1 MNRTWITALTVATV
15 AGSGAAF
22 AGVVAN
28 TNDTPA
34 AAQPLPA
41 INPQSALMQVQT
53 KPGVTTPT
61 RTLNYQVG
69 NAGVATLTI
78 ANGALTVDN
87 AVVSTGWTMTSAS
100 APGTHVDVQFTDGTQ
115 VVTFGADLVGND
127 VVVVSIT
134 NVAAE
139 VPVTTAPATTAP
151 AQPSPIAVTHTTF
164 PAATSPRPAAPAP
177 TVAPAP
183 AVQQPPAAAAT
194 TAPSGSGDDAHE
206 EDSNDD

>member
-41 INPQSALMQVQT
+41 VNPQSALMQVQAT
-53 KPGVTTPT
+53 PGATTPT

-69 NAGVATLTI
+69 TAGVATLTI

-87 AVVSTGWTMTSAS
+87 AVVNTGWTMTSAS
-100 APGTHVDVQFTDGTQ
+100 APGTHVEVQFTDGTQ
-115 VVTFGADLVGND
+115 VVTFGADFAGND
-127 VVVVSIT
+127 VVVVSVT
-134 NVAAE
+134 NVAVEA
-139 VPVTTAPATTAP
+139 PATTAPATTAP
-151 AQPSPIAVTHTTF
+151 AQPSPIAVTHTTY
-164 PAATSPRPAAPAP
+164 PARPAAPAP
-177 TVAPAP
+177 TVAP

-194 TAPSGSGDDAHE
+194 TAPSGSGDDHE
-206 EDSNDD
+206 EESNDD